1 MVSFLFVL
9 SLLYHILRNLQ
20 RLNDGNFSERS
31 ARKRVL
37 LPIVLSKRSGR
48 PEQWPKRG
56 EKYDLIRKI
65 QPFLG
70 NLERFGEIWI
80 PIWIRC

>member
-1 MVSFLFVL
+1 M
-9 SLLYHILRNLQ
+9 
-20 RLNDGNFSERS
+20 NFSERL

-37 LPIVLSKRSGR
+37 LPLGLEKRSGR
-48 PEQWPKRG
+48 SGRTEQWPKMG

-80 PIWIRC
+80 EIWMNC